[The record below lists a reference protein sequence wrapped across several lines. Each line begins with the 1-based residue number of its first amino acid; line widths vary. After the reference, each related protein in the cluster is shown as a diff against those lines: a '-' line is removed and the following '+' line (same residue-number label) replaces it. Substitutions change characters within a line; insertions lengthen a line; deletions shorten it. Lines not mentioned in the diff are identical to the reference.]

1 MKLPYIFRDTPA
13 YKPAKFLGR
22 VEAEVVFKDFHAV
35 RMGDYRQ
42 RLVVDVV
49 RRKNRSLAIQFRKE
63 YKGGI
68 RSVSIK
74 ANVSLLQEYWEEI
87 VAQVV
92 AEEL

>member
-22 VEAEVVFKDFHAV
+22 VVAEVVFKDFRAV
-35 RMGDYRQ
+35 PLGDYRQ

-49 RRKNRSLAIQFRKE
+49 RRKNRSMAIQFRKE

-68 RSVSIK
+68 HSVSIK
-74 ANVSLLQEYWEEI
+74 SNHNLLLEYWEEI
-87 VAQVV
+87 VALAVV
-92 AEEL
+92 EEL